1 MDLIAKIGRLE
12 SDAKIAGTSGE
23 YDMTAYSISA
33 ETGHRFM
40 LAPSVFLEP
49 QFEVAYG
56 YAEGADLKTISATHQ
71 VTDSKLNST
80 DSLTGRIGM
89 NSMVM
94 LRTVVVRKPMT
105 KTSLTHGLNTVSVAT
120 LM

>member
-1 MDLIAKIGRLE
+1 
-12 SDAKIAGTSGE
+12 
-23 YDMTAYSISA
+23 
-33 ETGHRFM
+33 
-40 LAPSVFLEP
+40 
-49 QFEVAYG
+49 
-56 YAEGADLKTISATHQ
+56 
-71 VTDSKLNST
+71 
-80 DSLTGRIGM
+80 M

>member
-56 YAEGADLKTISATHQ
+56 YAEGADFKTISATHR